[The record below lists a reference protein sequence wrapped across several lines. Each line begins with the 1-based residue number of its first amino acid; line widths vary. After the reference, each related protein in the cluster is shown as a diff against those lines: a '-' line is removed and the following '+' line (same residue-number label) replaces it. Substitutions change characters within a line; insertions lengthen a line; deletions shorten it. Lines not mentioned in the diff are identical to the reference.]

1 MSFALHEVIYD
12 FCDSIKKMIK
22 IEKYFKNVLTNIIY
36 VLIYIH
42 NNNKELLITYKIR
55 KTW

>member
-1 MSFALHEVIYD
+1 
-12 FCDSIKKMIK
+12 MIK
-22 IEKYFKNVLTNIIY
+22 IEKYFENVLTNIIY